1 MRDDPLGFKPTKTLI
16 LHILSTFP
24 INLSSSPT
32 YYPASSKTA
41 LLSPQLYITHQPTN
55 QPAMADMFAS
65 RKRGRQEEEDD
76 LQQCAP
82 DSKVSVVKNLH
93 QDCAANPAQQ
103 RSTLPFRTSPNT
115 RHIRPFSK
123 TRSRPSPLFT
133 QTVTP
138 ADSSE
143 EENSPP
149 FQPTNQAYQQHY
161 PTFGTSSNLQGDQ
174 NFDSDMDM
182 TDSLPL
188 ISPRQLAQMPRTPSP
203 QASPCTMEF
212 QQPDCKQNQNSFT
225 AGRLPTPIYGHFQ
238 RSIDAKMDMG
248 GNLET
253 HISRLQQE
261 TDYENYVRR
270 RRLPTPIDE
279 DEAMENSSA
288 MSGDMMHLHLSGH
301 SRRGGVDYTYHPSQ
315 ILGSSENNFT
325 FPSITD
331 TLSSSAE
338 SAGPPPRKLSFSMGP
353 RANCELC
360 IRRVPGHSNHII
372 RT

>member
-1 MRDDPLGFKPTKTLI
+1 M
-16 LHILSTFP
+16 STFP
-24 INLSSSPT
+24 LKSFLLTHLSSSLVQNS
-32 YYPASSKTA
+32 PAFSTA
-41 LLSPQLYITHQPTN
+41 LHHPPTN

-65 RKRGRQEEEDD
+65 RKRGRQVEEDD

-82 DSKVSVVKNLH
+82 DSKVSAVNNLH
-93 QDCAANPAQQ
+93 QDYAANPAQQ

-115 RHIRPFSK
+115 RHIRPSSK

-161 PTFGTSSNLQGDQ
+161 PPFGTSSNIQGDQ

-188 ISPRQLAQMPRTPSP
+188 ISPRQLTQMPRTPSP

-212 QQPDCKQNQNSFT
+212 QPSDCKQNQNNFT

-261 TDYENYVRR
+261 IDYENYVRR

-279 DEAMENSSA
+279 DEAMESSSA

-301 SRRGGVDYTYHPSQ
+301 SRRGGVDYTYHTPQ
-315 ILGSSENNFT
+315 ILGSSDNNFT
-325 FPSITD
+325 FPSISD
-331 TLSSSAE
+331 TLSSSADF
-338 SAGPPPRKLSFSMGP
+338 AGPPPRKLSFSMGP